1 MANGYLFELPE
12 WEGGDDSS
20 NEALAARMKRLE
32 KYLYSLN
39 EQLRYSMYNIDE
51 DNFSPQYQQSLS
63 ASIGEMTTELKVEL
77 GLIQSTVAE
86 MEGGM
91 TQITQTVDELSFDVY
106 DENGRVA
113 AEIEMGLD
121 GIKMSADQV
130 KIRGNVYLSD
140 LFEGSTT
147 MISGDHIDTGSIRL
161 TKLYVEGSSK
171 DSYIGTDDDVTYI
184 YSPDPKGEIMIGN
197 PSGSVQIYGDLTAG
211 EIEAISGYFESWC
224 YSPDWTEGSDRR
236 LKHDIET
243 LDAAKMEELVTGLR
257 PVRYRLNDDEEDKL
271 RYGFVAQEVK
281 ATLEAVGEDEG
292 DSPVYRLHRGLYGLN
307 YTDLIAPMVSV
318 LQSMLVRMGELEA
331 RVAALE
337 AAQEGAK

>member
-1 MANGYLFELPE
+1 
-12 WEGGDDSS
+12 
-20 NEALAARMKRLE
+20 MKRLE

-51 DNFSPQYQQSLS
+51 DNFSPRYQQSLS
-63 ASIGEMTTELKVEL
+63 ASIGDMTTELKVEL
-77 GLIQSTVAE
+77 GQIQSTVAE
-86 MEGGM
+86 MEGSM
-91 TQITQTVDELSFDVY
+91 TQITQTMDEISFDVY
-106 DENGRVA
+106 DEDGHVA
-113 AEIEMGLD
+113 AEIELGLD
-121 GIKMSADQV
+121 GIELSADQI
-130 KIRGNVYLSD
+130 KISGSVFLND
-140 LFEGSTT
+140 IFETGTT
-147 MISGDHIDTGSIRL
+147 TISGDHIDTGSIRL
-161 TKLYVEGSSK
+161 SKLYVDENGSEAF
-171 DSYIGTDDDVTYI
+171 IGTGSGGTYI
-184 YSPDPKGEIMIGN
+184 YGPEEDDVINIGN
-197 PSGSVQIYGDLTAG
+197 PSSDIHIWGDLTAG
-211 EIEAISGYFESWC
+211 EIEAVSGYFESWC
-224 YSPDWTEGSDRR
+224 YSPDWTEGSDKR